1 MLQTVIQYTF
11 FYIGCAY
18 ASGVKVSIVVA
29 TNVFVGILISSLL
42 FRQEKLS
49 GRKMIGCLI
58 GFAGVVL
65 VNLSSSGG
73 LDFQMSFAGEGC
85 ILLSTVAY
93 AFSYVTMKAYSK
105 TEDPVMLSGYQ
116 FILGGLIM
124 ILIGLAFGGRLGTV
138 NGPGLLLL
146 VYLALVS
153 AVAYSV
159 WSLLMKYNPVSRV
172 SVFGFTNPVFG
183 VLLSALLLGERS
195 QAFGAQGLIA
205 LALVCTGIL
214 VVNRSKKEEN

>member
-1 MLQTVIQYTF
+1 
-11 FYIGCAY
+11 
-18 ASGVKVSIVVA
+18 
-29 TNVFVGILISSLL
+29 
-42 FRQEKLS
+42 
-49 GRKMIGCLI
+49 
-58 GFAGVVL
+58 
-65 VNLSSSGG
+65 
-73 LDFQMSFAGEGC
+73 
-85 ILLSTVAY
+85 
-93 AFSYVTMKAYSK
+93 
-105 TEDPVMLSGYQ
+105 MLSGYQ

-124 ILIGLAFGGRLGTV
+124 SFIGLAFGGRLGTV

-172 SVFGFTNPVFG
+172 SVFGFSNPVFG

-214 VVNRSKKEEN
+214 VVNRGKKEDR